1 MARPSKYSEQV
12 VTDICQA
19 LQAGAPIRIA
29 CGFAGIDEATYFRWQ
44 ERYSEFRE
52 RSTRARYAQAV
63 RNLALIQKAAPEDF
77 RAAETALR
85 LSFPQDF
92 ARRLDV
98 AGQVEHGGE
107 VRHAVRVDVSPSTI
121 AAAVGMAMAAQG
133 MADEQGPEVVDV
145 TPEPVPELPAP
156 RPRRDQPAPVASAP
170 AEVGPLPVGPNGA
183 RHYTE
188 DLDPGDGG

>member
-29 CGFAGIDEATYFRWQ
+29 CGFAGIDEATYHRWQ

-52 RSTRARYAQAV
+52 RSTRARYSQAV

-133 MADEQGPEVVDV
+133 MEVE
-145 TPEPVPELPAP
+145 EPAVREVIEVPAAPSPQLPP
-156 RPRRDQPAPVASAP
+156 PAVEPGS
-170 AEVGPLPVGPNGA
+170 LPVGPNGA
-183 RHYTE
+183 RHYRE
-188 DLDPGDGG
+188 EIAPEDGG

>member
-1 MARPSKYSEQV
+1 MARPTKYSEQV

-29 CGFAGIDEATYFRWQ
+29 CGYAGIDEATYHRWQ
-44 ERYSEFRE
+44 ERFSEFRE
-52 RSTRARYAQAV
+52 RSTRARYGQAV

-107 VRHAVRVDVSPSTI
+107 VRHAVRVDVSPATI

-133 MADEQGPEVVDV
+133 MAVEETAREVIDV
-145 TPEPVPELPAP
+145 PPPAP
-156 RPRRDQPAPVASAP
+156 AAPSLAAPPPPPARDVIQ
-170 AEVGPLPVGPNGA
+170 PNGA
-183 RHYTE
+183 RRYQE
-188 DLDPGDGG
+188 DLSGDGG